1 MICRVFSVPLIQLR
15 LFCSTVLYQWMLA
28 LYLPLSWLP
37 RPCTGMLAVW
47 VQGLLYLLA
56 SLLYCL
62 GPGRWQKVGC
72 QCVLLRRKEWRHD
85 WILGGQCYRQRF
97 AQGDSCGHCVSVQI
111 CFLCFLIFPV
121 SGLESWAWFCYSS
134 AVDFFPVLA
143 FLFLH
148 LIFFPNCLSAACVM
162 STFKA

>member
-72 QCVLLRRKEWRHD
+72 QCVLLRRNEDMTEYWVVSAIGRGLPKVIAVVIVSLSKYVSCAFWFSQWVVWSH
-85 WILGGQCYRQRF
+85 GP
-97 AQGDSCGHCVSVQI
+97 DSVTQVLLTF
-111 CFLCFLIFPV
+111 FL
-121 SGLESWAWFCYSS
+121 SW
-134 AVDFFPVLA
+134 
-143 FLFLH
+143 
-148 LIFFPNCLSAACVM
+148 LSF
-162 STFKA
+162 SFI